1 MKHSALTP
9 PMRKLATMLESRT
22 GQVLTEDRLW
32 RLETSLRPVL
42 RVNGFEGL
50 EELVAAIAVDPNGP
64 LARAATDAL
73 VNNETSFFRDA
84 RVFRKIEQDLLPSL
98 MADPKHNG
106 RPRTLRVW
114 CAGCSTGQEAFSLAM
129 LFANNREAWP
139 DWRLQILATD
149 ISGTAVERARS
160 GRVSQMDVQRGL
172 AITDLLRWMV
182 PAGDEWLFDRR
193 LREMIDFRVDN
204 LLSPAAPLGEY
215 DLILCR
221 NVLLYFPS
229 ERKRQIFDLLARH
242 CSADGILLLG
252 AGETIL
258 GHTEEF
264 VASSKHRG
272 AYERAQSPA
281 GPSFPRQTVPPGPFP
296 A

>member
-1 MKHSALTP
+1 MAL
-9 PMRKLATMLESRT
+9 
-22 GQVLTEDRLW
+22 
-32 RLETSLRPVL
+32 
-42 RVNGFEGL
+42 
-50 EELVAAIAVDPNGP
+50 AVVRRN
-64 LARAATDAL
+64 
-73 VNNETSFFRDA
+73 
-84 RVFRKIEQDLLPSL
+84 
-98 MADPKHNG
+98 
-106 RPRTLRVW
+106 
-114 CAGCSTGQEAFSLAM
+114 CAGRERWRSPDGSFNSLDHPRMGMAGSRFGRNFP
-129 LFANNREAWP
+129 LPECVP
-139 DWRLQILATD
+139 D
-149 ISGTAVERARS
+149 S
-160 GRVSQMDVQRGL
+160 
-172 AITDLLRWMV
+172 
-182 PAGDEWLFDRR
+182 GDELLDPS

-258 GHTEEF
+258 GHTEGF
-264 VASSKHRG
+264 VVSSKHRG

>member
-50 EELVAAIAVDPNGP
+50 EELVAAIAVDPNGT

-182 PAGDEWLFDRR
+182 PAGDE
-193 LREMIDFRVDN
+193 
-204 LLSPAAPLGEY
+204 
-215 DLILCR
+215 
-221 NVLLYFPS
+221 
-229 ERKRQIFDLLARH
+229 
-242 CSADGILLLG
+242 
-252 AGETIL
+252 
-258 GHTEEF
+258 
-264 VASSKHRG
+264 
-272 AYERAQSPA
+272 
-281 GPSFPRQTVPPGPFP
+281 
-296 A
+296 